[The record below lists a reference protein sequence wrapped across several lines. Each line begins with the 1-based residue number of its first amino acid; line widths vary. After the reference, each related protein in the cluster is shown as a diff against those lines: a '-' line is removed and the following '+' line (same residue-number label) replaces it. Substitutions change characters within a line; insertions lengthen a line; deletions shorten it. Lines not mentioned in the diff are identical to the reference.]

1 MFLSKEVR
9 FRIFFRRN
17 KNVSFCVIFLCM
29 QDGYVDYMKYVDLV
43 VSLRKQPQNSLVPI
57 F

>member
-17 KNVSFCVIFLCM
+17 KFVSFCVIFLYIRDVC
-29 QDGYVDYMKYVDLV
+29 VDYLKYGDLV

>member
-9 FRIFFRRN
+9 FRIFFPRN
-17 KNVSFCVIFLCM
+17 KFVSFCVIFLCIW
-29 QDGYVDYMKYVDLV
+29 GACIDYFKYVDLV
-43 VSLRKQPQNSLVPI
+43 VCLRKQTQNSLVPI